1 MEHKRE
7 RDFFFFFSFRK
18 NLVFQILENKIA
30 SLITEEIKI
39 LTSLF
44 HNCWGI
50 LFYFLTGVKFFTMLC
65 WFLHTE
71 MWISH
76 NYIYIPLPLMC
87 SSCPPHPLPPG
98 HSARWSQSTKLEF
111 VLYSNFLLAI
121 YFTHD
126 DVYMSML
133 PLNFFHALIPP
144 PCPQVCSLCLHL
156 HFFPASRL
164 ISTIFLDVI
173 YMH

>member
-1 MEHKRE
+1 
-7 RDFFFFFSFRK
+7 
-18 NLVFQILENKIA
+18 
-30 SLITEEIKI
+30 
-39 LTSLF
+39 
-44 HNCWGI
+44 
-50 LFYFLTGVKFFTMLC
+50 MLC

-144 PCPQVCSLCLHL
+144 LCPQVCSLCLHL
-156 HFFPASRL
+156 HYCPEDL
-164 ISTIFLDVI
+164 INILNDLQENSKSGTESFLQTAHLTSKVNILLYCRTVI
-173 YMH
+173 N